1 VATKGGLGRGL
12 ESLMGQASAE
22 SGSNTDFVEMKISS
36 IEPNPN
42 QPRNN
47 FDPDKIAELAASIK
61 KEGLLQPILVRE
73 IGDEQY
79 QIVAGERRYHACK
92 SLSMDSIPVRI
103 IAIDETKAQ
112 EIALVENLQRDDLNP
127 IEEALGYKRLIELG
141 GLKQK
146 NVAEAV
152 CKNTSTISNA
162 LRLLDLPDE
171 VQELM
176 YNGKL
181 TAGHAR
187 TILSLP
193 VDQEEVRIRLAKKIV
208 DEQLSVRE
216 AENIARLYSVQG
228 MDHVKRTPS
237 PRSFKIVARKLR
249 TKLDTNV
256 NVKSSRGKNFI
267 KIEFKDEED
276 LQRIFDEIKD

>member
-73 IGDEQY
+73 IGNEQY

-92 SLSMDSIPVRI
+92 SLGMDSIPVRI

-176 YNGKL
+176 YDGKL

-256 NVKSSRGKNFI
+256 HVKSSRGKNFI

-276 LQRIFDEIKD
+276 LQRIFDEIED

>member
-1 VATKGGLGRGL
+1 VANKGGLGRGL
-12 ESLMGQASAE
+12 ESLMGQASVE
-22 SGSNTDFVEMKISS
+22 SGSNTDFVEMKISN

-42 QPRNN
+42 QPRTF

-73 IGDEQY
+73 VEGGKY
-79 QIVAGERRYHACK
+79 QVVAGERRYHACK
-92 SLSMDSIPVRI
+92 SLDMDSIPVRI
-103 IAIDETKAQ
+103 VAIDEVKAQ

-141 GLKQK
+141 GFKQK
-146 NVAEAV
+146 DVAEAV

-162 LRLLDLPDE
+162 LRLLDLPEE

-176 YNGKL
+176 YDGKL

-193 VDQEEVRIRLAKKIV
+193 VDQEEARIKLAKKIV
-208 DEQLSVRE
+208 EEKLSVRE
-216 AENIARLYSVQG
+216 AESIARLYSVQG
-228 MDHVKRTPS
+228 MGHVKKAPA
-237 PRSFKIVARKLR
+237 PRVFKVVARKLR
-249 TKLDTNV
+249 TRFDTNV
-256 NVKSSRGKNFI
+256 RVKSSRGKYFI
-267 KIEFKDEED
+267 EIEFKDEDD
-276 LQRIFDEIKD
+276 LQRIFDEFEN